1 MKRQLVEDDAEAF
14 ALRCRSEGRSYSQSI
29 VLIKEALR
37 NVGIES
43 TSPKMVSERDVGSL
57 DPLRYREFWESED
70 LNKKLILVRKKL
82 FSEEEDDCSE
92 PLNWKSKERPKEKIG
107 KKLRKK
113 YPDLPQN
120 MKWTHIVCFGAKK
133 FPLEANQLCSHLC
146 HNKRC
151 CNPNHLH
158 WESEDDNKKRERHCV
173 KARECRCQLQPS
185 CIFKH

>member
-1 MKRQLVEDDAEAF
+1 MKRQLEDDAEAF
-14 ALRCRSEGRSYSQSI
+14 ALQCLAEGKSYTQSI

-43 TSPKMVSERDVGSL
+43 KSPKKVSERDVGSH
-57 DPLRYREFWESED
+57 DPLRYQDFWQSED
-70 LNKKLILVRKKL
+70 FTKKLNQVRKKL
-82 FSEEEDDCSE
+82 FSDEDDCCE
-92 PLNWKSKERPKEKIG
+92 PVNWKSKERPKEKIG
-107 KKLRKK
+107 KKLREK

-120 MKWTHIVCFGAKK
+120 MKWTHIVCFGANK

-151 CNPNHLH
+151 CNPHHLH

-185 CIFKH
+185 CILKN